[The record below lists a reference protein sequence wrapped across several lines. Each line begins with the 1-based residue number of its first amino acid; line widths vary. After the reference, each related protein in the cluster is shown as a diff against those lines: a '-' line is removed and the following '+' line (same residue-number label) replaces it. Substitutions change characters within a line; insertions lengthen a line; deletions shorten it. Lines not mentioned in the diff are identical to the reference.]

1 MVVFENAKPAK
12 KMYRKF
18 KMRTPGPND
27 FAMMKE
33 VITRRYSRISSDY
46 NGIVDEDDSMFIKP
60 DLVLIDGGKGQ
71 LGMAV
76 DVFKELGI
84 TDVPLVGLAKKFEEL
99 YVPGRSEPIIL
110 PRRSTALRLLQY
122 VRDESHRFA
131 ITFHRQLRAN
141 AFTKSILDEIPGVGK
156 KRKQA
161 LLTYF
166 DNLDNIYEADLDDI
180 KKVPSIPEKLAVTI
194 YEVLQDD
201 KQKKNN

>member
-1 MVVFENAKPAK
+1 
-12 KMYRKF
+12 
-18 KMRTPGPND
+18 
-27 FAMMKE
+27 
-33 VITRRYSRISSDY
+33 
-46 NGIVDEDDSMFIKP
+46 
-60 DLVLIDGGKGQ
+60 
-71 LGMAV
+71 MAV